1 MIRACSVCS
10 VRVKFNIDLILSEM
24 RRIYRI
30 KFINAYIQREKESG
44 RVNKKNY
51 ENSKLIKQ
59 ILVVYLSQNIFT
71 RCIKFWICEILMEQ
85 LKLLSTFFIFAIKTK
100 LLKDYQKCFLIKNV
114 PFVLDIFRVLYFTL
128 PCFVRSLAIAV
139 LSKKL
144 ADDKY

>member
-10 VRVKFNIDLILSEM
+10 VRVKFNIDLSFSEM

-59 ILVVYLSQNIFT
+59 ILAVYLSQNIFT
-71 RCIKFWICEILMEQ
+71 WCIKFWICEILMEQ
-85 LKLLSTFFIFAIKTK
+85 LKLVSTFYFCHQNKTFK
-100 LLKDYQKCFLIKNV
+100 RLSKMLSYQKCSFCPRHFQSL
-114 PFVLDIFRVLYFTL
+114 VLYSSLFCL
-128 PCFVRSLAIAV
+128 VLGHCCFIEEVGWW
-139 LSKKL
+139 
-144 ADDKY
+144 